1 MASISGAGTSAIA
14 QIATTWGTAVA
25 GGAGDK
31 LVAEITHSM
40 NEQEL
45 IARQIG
51 SGNYMATTATR
62 GGVLPTVT
70 VTGDAG
76 YRNQMDKILAQFMG
90 TAGAPSEAT
99 GGQGDYVHTITF
111 NATLNSKYL
120 TIAYESSSAKVHEFP
135 TCACNTFSLKTTTI
149 PGYAEYSAGFLANDI
164 ALSTS
169 TNTNAVLQ
177 AATLTDE
184 ELVAVNGADD
194 FWLNA
199 QSGGALAAGDKLDI
213 TGFELSLSRPQK
225 TVGEMRNALGV
236 AAPISDGLFE
246 GTLRITLK
254 ELADHTYYDIWNAE
268 TVYKARIGIDGT
280 TIAAGT
286 AKSVICYMPEIM
298 LVKAPEYSLVEPGVN
313 GVTYE
318 FRLNKAVANPTG
330 MSSVYPYFAI
340 TNTLSTS
347 LLA

>member
-1 MASISGAGTSAIA
+1 MASISGAGTSAIC

-25 GGAGDK
+25 GGATDK
-31 LVAEITHSM
+31 LVAEITHSL

-45 IARQIG
+45 VARQIG

-99 GGQGDYVHTITF
+99 GGQGDYVHSITF
-111 NATLNSKYL
+111 NTTLNSKYL
-120 TIAYESSSAKVHEFP
+120 TIAYESSSATVHEFQ
-135 TCACNTFSLKTTTI
+135 TCACNTFSFKTTGI
-149 PGYAEYSAGFLANDI
+149 PGYCEYSAGFLANDLQLGT
-164 ALSTS
+164 AV
-169 TNTNAVLQ
+169 NTNAVIQ

-184 ELVAVNGADD
+184 ELVAANGADD

-199 QSGGALAAGDKLDI
+199 QSGAGLAVGDKLDI
-213 TGFELSLSRPQK
+213 TGFELNMTRPQK
-225 TVGEMRNALGV
+225 TVGELRNAIGTS
-236 AAPISDGLFE
+236 APISDGLFE

-254 ELADHTYYDIWNAE
+254 ELADHTYYNIWNNE

-280 TIAAGT
+280 QIAAGT
-286 AKSVICYMPEIM
+286 SKSVICYLPEIM

-313 GVTYE
+313 AVTYE
-318 FRLNKAVANPTG
+318 FRLHKAASNPTG
-330 MSSVYPYFAI
+330 MLSTYPYFAI